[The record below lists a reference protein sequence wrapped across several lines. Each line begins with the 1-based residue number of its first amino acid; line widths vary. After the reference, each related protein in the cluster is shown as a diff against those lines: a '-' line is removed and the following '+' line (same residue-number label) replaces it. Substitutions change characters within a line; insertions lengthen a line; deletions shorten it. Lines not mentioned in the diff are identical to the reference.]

1 MSKNIQNDYYYE
13 VCVIDRNSNIIQEY
27 VTPLPIVKGN
37 GLVQDKLIKLMKEK
51 HGSNIVILYNKKEG
65 TLPNDHRPVID
76 IEIPIEPTL
85 NYNK

>member
-37 GLVQDKLIKLMKEK
+37 GLVQDKLIKLMKEN
-51 HGSNIVILYNKKEG
+51 HGNDILVLFNKNHG
-65 TLPNDHRPVID
+65 NLPEDNRPIID

>member
-27 VTPLPIVKGN
+27 VTPLPIV
-37 GLVQDKLIKLMKEK
+37 KLIKLMKEK